1 MTKRNT
7 ILVFCTQKTPQHT
20 WLSLQN
26 AGVRQTPSVRVPVS
40 QKERRCPR
48 GKLLYCACSSRT
60 WHTAAAFVYLSS
72 EDHQQVIT
80 FLYLTEQNKTNE
92 LGAPEFGFEDNKTD
106 GFVDLWVGVIK
117 GVCRG
122 GGERWFCDCSCNLQ
136 FLDELGNDDTT
147 QSVRWISWNIWCQKS
162 CLCVLSPKLDF
173 QCRIF

>member
-1 MTKRNT
+1 MIIPTECW
-7 ILVFCTQKTPQHT
+7 CTSD
-20 WLSLQN
+20 SL
-26 AGVRQTPSVRVPVS
+26 TVRVSVS

-92 LGAPEFGFEDNKTD
+92 LRAPEFGFED
-106 GFVDLWVGVIK
+106 VDLWVGIIK

-136 FLDELGNDDTT
+136 FLDELGNADTT
-147 QSVRWISWNIWCQKS
+147 QSVRWISWNIWRQKS
-162 CLCVLSPKLDF
+162 CSCIYCQSWISSAVYSKRAMTDQSSGVNF
-173 QCRIF
+173 